1 MENFINAITENWEY
15 GVGALVGLAA
25 LLRFVFKFTKNKK
38 DDQVLE
44 DITEALEDAGVFP
57 DDGDDR

>member
-1 MENFINAITENWEY
+1 MENFLNTLTENWELI
-15 GVGALVGLAA
+15 VGGLVGLAA
-25 LLRFVFKFTKNKK
+25 ILRLAFRFTKSKK
-38 DDQVLE
+38 DDEVLE